1 MLATLRALLAEA
13 RDLDRAAQV
22 LEWDQQT
29 YMPAAGA
36 PARAEQVATL
46 RRLAHERYTAPE
58 VGRLLAE
65 LGRDGALGD
74 YDSDAASLVRVNR
87 REHDRKRRVP
97 AELVAEIARAG
108 SLALAAWE
116 EARAAS
122 DYGRFRPHLERMVQL
137 KRRWAE
143 CFGPGEPYDALLQDY
158 EPGMTAAQ
166 VRAILAELK
175 AGLVP
180 LVQATAGRAEAVDDA
195 CLQHECDD
203 QKQWNLALEAIQCVG
218 FDLAAGR
225 QDRSAHPFTTHFSH
239 RDVRLTT
246 RVLPDRLAS
255 ALYSSLHEAGHGLY
269 EQGVG
274 PALARTWLDQGASL
288 GMHES
293 QSRLW
298 ENHVGRSRAFWR
310 FFFPRVQA
318 AFPDQMAG
326 QSAESLFRAVNKV
339 EPSLIRTEADEV
351 TYDLHIMLRVELEQ
365 EMLAGRVAFADLP
378 AIWNERMRAYLGV
391 TPPNDAAGV
400 LQDIHW
406 ADGYLGYFATYTLGN
421 ILAAQF
427 FAQARRELPELEAQH
442 GRGEF
447 APLLGWL
454 REKIYRHGRKFTLNE
469 LVQRV
474 TGGPLSTG
482 PYLEYL
488 RAKYGEIYGV
498 EVK

>member
-1 MLATLRALLAEA
+1 
-13 RDLDRAAQV
+13 
-22 LEWDQQT
+22 
-29 YMPAAGA
+29 
-36 PARAEQVATL
+36 
-46 RRLAHERYTAPE
+46 
-58 VGRLLAE
+58 
-65 LGRDGALGD
+65 
-74 YDSDAASLVRVNR
+74 
-87 REHDRKRRVP
+87 
-97 AELVAEIARAG
+97 
-108 SLALAAWE
+108 
-116 EARAAS
+116 
-122 DYGRFRPHLERMVQL
+122 
-137 KRRWAE
+137 
-143 CFGPGEPYDALLQDY
+143 
-158 EPGMTAAQ
+158 
-166 VRAILAELK
+166 
-175 AGLVP
+175 
-180 LVQATAGRAEAVDDA
+180 
-195 CLQHECDD
+195 
-203 QKQWNLALEAIQCVG
+203 
-218 FDLAAGR
+218 
-225 QDRSAHPFTTHFSH
+225 
-239 RDVRLTT
+239 
-246 RVLPDRLAS
+246 VLPDRLAS